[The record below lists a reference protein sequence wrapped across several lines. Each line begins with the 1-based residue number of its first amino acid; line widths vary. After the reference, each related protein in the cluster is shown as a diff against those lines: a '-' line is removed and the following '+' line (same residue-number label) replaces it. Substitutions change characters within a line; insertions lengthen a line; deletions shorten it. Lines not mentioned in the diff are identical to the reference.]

1 MTVIDRLEHS
11 DAATSLRS
19 ESLAPALFDD
29 ILATIGNT
37 PMVELRNLD
46 SGKCRLFA
54 KLESQNPGGSIKD
67 RIALGMIRGAEADG
81 RIAPGGTLVEATSGN
96 TGVGLALAGAMKGYR
111 VVIVIPDKMSQE
123 KIYHLRALGAEVIV
137 TRSDVGPGHAEHYQE
152 MARRIAAET
161 ENALYVN
168 QHANEFNPRT
178 HEEWTGPEILSQ
190 MDNDLDAVVCGIGTG
205 GTLTG
210 VGRYMR
216 RAAPGV
222 EMVLADPQGSIL
234 VEYLDTGKLAE
245 AGSWIVEGIGEDV
258 LPPIGDLSLVDHAYT
273 VTDADSLHAARELLQ
288 KEGIMGGSSTG
299 TLLAAA
305 LRFCREQDRPKR
317 VVMLVPDSGLKY
329 LSKMYNDYWMTD
341 QGFIERETFGDLR
354 DLITRRHTE
363 RATVIAKPE
372 DTLLVAYGRMKLY
385 DVSQLPVL
393 DAHGGVAGIID
404 ESDILLKVFR
414 DEEKFADP
422 VASAMTSKLETIDA
436 ESPLEKL
443 MPIFEHDR
451 VAIVLQEGRFAGLI
465 TRIDL
470 LNHLR
475 RRLKQ

>member
-1 MTVIDRLEHS
+1 MTVIDTRNPT
-11 DAATSLRS
+11 AALVSSSGEAR
-19 ESLAPALFDD
+19 APAPLDD
-29 ILATIGNT
+29 VLQTIGNT

-46 SGKCRLFA
+46 TGPCRLFA
-54 KLESQNPGGSIKD
+54 KLENQNPGGSIKD

-81 RIAPGGTLVEATSGN
+81 KIAPGGTLVEATSGN
-96 TGVGLALAGAMKGYR
+96 TGVGLALVGGMKGYR

-123 KIYHLRALGAEVIV
+123 KIFHLRALGAEVIV
-137 TRSDVGPGHAEHYQE
+137 TRSDVAPGHPEHYQE
-152 MARRIAAET
+152 MARRIAEET
-161 ENALYVN
+161 DNALYVH
-168 QHANEFNPRT
+168 QHGNDDNPRT
-178 HEEWTGPEILSQ
+178 HEECTGPEILAQ
-190 MDNDLDAVVCGIGTG
+190 MGNDLDAVVCGIGTG

-210 VGRYMR
+210 MARFMR

-222 EMVLADPQGSIL
+222 EMVLADPEGSIL
-234 VEYLDTGKLAE
+234 VEYLDTGRLAE

-273 VTDADSLHAARELLQ
+273 ISDADSLDAARELLR

-305 LRFCREQDRPKR
+305 LRYCRAQDRPKR
-317 VVMLVPDSGLKY
+317 VVTFVPDSGLKY

-341 QGFIERETFGDLR
+341 QGFVERETFGDLR
-354 DLITRRHTE
+354 DLIARRHTE
-363 RATVIAKPE
+363 RATVIAHPD

-393 DAHGGVAGIID
+393 GEDGGVAGIID
-404 ESDILLKVFR
+404 ESDILMTVFR
-414 DEEKFADP
+414 DEERFADT
-422 VASAMTSKLETIDA
+422 VASAMTSRLETIDA
-436 ESPLEKL
+436 ERPLEDL

-451 VAIVLQEGRFAGLI
+451 VAIVVREDRFAGLI